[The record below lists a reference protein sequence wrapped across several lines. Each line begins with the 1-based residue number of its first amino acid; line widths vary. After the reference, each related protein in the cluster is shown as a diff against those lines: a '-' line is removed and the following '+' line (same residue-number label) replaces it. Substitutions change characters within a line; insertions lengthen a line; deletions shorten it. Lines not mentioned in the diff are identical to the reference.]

1 MSPGAT
7 FDRVY
12 LALKEQ
18 LGTGRFPPGAH
29 LDPAALSEELNA
41 SVTPVRDALHRLI
54 GERIVSAPRGDG
66 FRVPLLTEAGLR
78 DLYGWNSGVLA
89 LALRNMAAAGAEIEP
104 ATEQDLVARTETLFL
119 KIAASSGS
127 GELHAAVSGLNDR
140 LRSTRRAEGR
150 FLLDLED
157 ELHSLEQAYGRRDLR
172 DLRTQLA
179 RYHRRRD
186 KAAPEILA
194 TLMPLF

>member
-18 LGTGRFPPGAH
+18 LGTGRFASGAH
-29 LDPAALSEELNA
+29 LDPTALSEELNA
-41 SVTPVRDALHRLI
+41 SVTPVRDALHRLV
-54 GERIVSAPRGDG
+54 GERLVSAPRGDG
-66 FRVPLLTEAGLR
+66 FRVPLLTEAALR
-78 DLYGWNSGVLA
+78 DLYGWNGRILA
-89 LALRNMAAAGAEIEP
+89 LALRSMTPAGA
-104 ATEQDLVARTETLFL
+104 ATEQPSSQDPVARTEALFMT
-119 KIAASSGS
+119 IAASSGS
-127 GELHAAVSGLNDR
+127 GELHAAVLNLNDR
-140 LRSTRRAEGR
+140 LRPVRRAEGR
-150 FLLDLED
+150 CLLDLDD
-157 ELHSLEQAYGRRDLR
+157 ELHALERASAGNALR
-172 DLRTQLA
+172 DLRMQLA